1 MTGDD
6 LSRQVKSGE
15 FFAEEDF
22 SGMNLSGMDL
32 SGGIFTEVN
41 FDGCDFMNAN
51 LQEAIFN
58 ECSLKRANLSGADL
72 TEDNLIQCHIGEARF
87 DNARMDL
94 TSYIKSDLAGYEDIL
109 TRLNTQHPGESIKT
123 IMFTGAAHGGG
134 ATTTAVNFAK
144 TLVRDNEVKVLL
156 IDANMRT
163 PNLKALFN
171 IENDQGLTDIV
182 LDNDTK
188 AYKVINCDPSYLF
201 VLATGGN
208 FVGPVGLFQSERFNT
223 FLSKAREEFD
233 YIILDSAPLPS
244 FAEARILCEKVDGV
258 VLVVESGKI
267 RRQVALRAKKELE
280 DAGARILGVVLNKR
294 KYHIPEWLYKRL

>member
-1 MTGDD
+1 MGKISDA
-6 LSRQVKSGE
+6 LEKHGAERQQNQIDMKS
-15 FFAEEDF
+15 D
-22 SGMNLSGMDL
+22 S
-32 SGGIFTEVN
+32 
-41 FDGCDFMNAN
+41 
-51 LQEAIFN
+51 AITT
-58 ECSLKRANLSGADL
+58 SKTTKSSPPPPPPAKRHA
-72 TEDNLIQCHIGEARF
+72 
-87 DNARMDL
+87 
-94 TSYIKSDLAGYEDIL
+94 IKSDLAGYEDIL
-109 TRLNTQHPGESIKT
+109 TRLHTQHPGESIKT

-156 IDANMRT
+156 VDANMRT

-171 IENDQGLTDIV
+171 IKNDQGLTDIV

-208 FVGPVGLFQSERFNT
+208 YVGPVGLFQSERFDT

-244 FAEARILCEKVDGV
+244 FAEARVLCEKVDGV

-267 RRQVALRAKKELE
+267 RRHVALRAKKELE